1 MWSRFSIK
9 GFGMRYRVYK
19 NGGLGLSNYSSRGAK
34 LNKPIFLTAT
44 ASSTE
49 YAIRKDHTD
58 ATFSTLTATTLTS
71 GTLSAAAVTPS
82 ISGDLSALSATTVNL
97 SHRAPQGT
105 YSKIT
110 VNAKGLVTGWA
121 NLVAGDIPNLSWG
134 KFTSLPTTAGGYGIT
149 DALLSTGGTIT
160 GNITLASTTP
170 TVWSEAASKAYTDT
184 QVTILAAPYLK
195 TGDIVIR
202 NSAMSFS
209 GYLRCNGGI
218 VSKTAYAP
226 LYAALGASSS
236 FDTDN
241 FKLPDLT
248 TLENNG
254 FAMFIRT

>member
-1 MWSRFSIK
+1 
-9 GFGMRYRVYK
+9 MRYRVYK
-19 NGGLGLSNYSSRGAK
+19 NDGLGLSNYSSKGGN
-34 LNKPIFLTAT
+34 LVGFLLLSET
-44 ASSTE
+44 ASSAE
-49 YAIRKDHTD
+49 YAIRKDRTD
-58 ATFSTLTATTLTS
+58 MTFQSLTSSAITSGSLQGATFTS
-71 GTLSAAAVTPS
+71 L
-82 ISGDLSALSATTVNL
+82 ISGDLEALSTTTVRL
-97 SHRAPQGT
+97 SHRTPQGEYT
-105 YSKIT
+105 KVS
-110 VNAKGLVTGWA
+110 VNAKGLVDA
-121 NLVAGDIPNLSWG
+121 NYSLSSDDIPSLDWSKITTG
-134 KFTSLPTTAGGYGIT
+134 KPVTAGGYGIT
-149 DALLSTGGTIT
+149 DALLNTGGTVT

-218 VSKTAYAP
+218 VSKTTYAP